1 MKPTKFYGAN
11 EREAFVKVKNT
22 LGADAVILETRR
34 INKGGVM
41 GVGAKTFVEVTATQN
56 PVNFVAKDEEPVVQ
70 KNGSLFLSR
79 AYAQPA
85 ALNDSD
91 FEQNTSSIALKAQE
105 LKDAMSSI
113 HNEQEQTKTKPK
125 VEVAKKEN
133 LDGEVLNLFRNNEKL
148 ESEMKTIREMVQE
161 LVHNS
166 QENKLQAE
174 HESYNHLYDLL
185 IENDVSKDL
194 AMGLVKKMKKD
205 CNGSPLTQ
213 DGIQEKMRSYLNRLI
228 PEHGPLQLQEGRTSY
243 VALIGATGVGKTT
256 TIAKLAAIH
265 KFQKNKK
272 VGFITLDTYRIAA
285 VDQLRK
291 YAEIMDAPIEVV
303 HKPEDFGPAIER
315 LSDRDLVLIDTAG
328 RNQKSEE
335 KKKELQNYFRYTPIE
350 EIYLVLS
357 ATGNEKNLLSNIKE
371 FSDFPISSLI
381 ITKTDEAITF
391 GSILSVVAKANRSVA
406 YLTTGQEVPQDIE
419 VSRSEMIMDL
429 LLGRVKNNV

>member
-11 EREAFVKVKNT
+11 EREAFVKVKNS

-56 PVNFVAKDEEPVVQ
+56 PLKFVAKEEETVAP
-70 KNGSLFLSR
+70 KNGSLFLNK
-79 AYAQPA
+79 AYSQSGAT
-85 ALNDSD
+85 LNDSD
-91 FEQNTSSIALKAQE
+91 FEHNTTSVALKAQE
-105 LKDAMSSI
+105 LKDALTITSTSQK
-113 HNEQEQTKTKPK
+113 EEKTAPK
-125 VEVAKKEN
+125 QVIDEEM
-133 LDGEVLNLFRNNEKL
+133 LSLFRNNEKL

-161 LVHNS
+161 LVLSS
-166 QENKLQAE
+166 QENKLQTE
-174 HESYNHLYDLL
+174 HESYNALYDLL

-194 AMGLVKKMKKD
+194 ALGLVKKIKKD
-205 CNGSPLTQ
+205 YNGMPLNPEA
-213 DGIQEKMRSYLNRLI
+213 IQERMKLYLGRLI

-303 HKPEDFGPAIER
+303 HKPEDFAPAIER
-315 LSDRDLVLIDTAG
+315 LADRDLVLIDTAG

-391 GSILSVVAKANRSVA
+391 GSILSIVAKANRSVA

-419 VSRSEMIMDL
+419 VSRSEMILDL